1 MKLNNEEKMEINKE
15 TTENIT
21 NFVPYL
27 QYKDNNL
34 ELEGKTIVEISK
46 QSSTPFFLFI
56 PNRFEQ
62 NYEELITKLHKFIPN
77 LFVSYAMKANYLGR
91 VLKHANI
98 LGLGIE
104 VMSFFEILLAEKAGF
119 SYDNF
124 IFNGPAKSAAE
135 LEYTIQ
141 KGVKYLNV
149 DSLNELKLIERIAE
163 KKKTKQSITVRIHPQ
178 LSEKTEKRLL
188 IKKNSKLGIDYSR
201 GVKLFEYA
209 EKSPSLI
216 PTGVHIHVGT
226 NIISHDFYEELLG
239 FVNNYINELDNK
251 KRIQIKEI
259 NLGGGLASKSKLDE
273 NGFNFEKLG
282 KQIKSNIDNI
292 NDKLVIFEP
301 GRYLVEDSFIAITKV
316 LRIKKSWGRKWAF
329 VDIGANSLIPM
340 RYSEYRIIPSYYK
353 GKGQY
358 CNIGGPLCLPVD
370 VVTNEA
376 VDFEI
381 EEKDLLVVLNCGAY
395 TLSMSEQFGY
405 PRPAVYELENDG
417 TIKLLKPSDD
427 IYQMVKES
435 FWSEET

>member
-1 MKLNNEEKMEINKE
+1 MINNNIYKTINF
-15 TTENIT
+15 I
-21 NFVPYL
+21 PYL
-27 QYKDNNL
+27 EYKDNNL
-34 ELEGKTIVEISK
+34 EIEGNAILEIV
-46 QSSTPFFLFI
+46 QQYPTPLFLFI

-62 NYEELITKLHKFIPN
+62 NYKELKTSLNKSIPNFLIT
-77 LFVSYAMKANYLGR
+77 YAMKANYLGR
-91 VLKHANI
+91 VLKHANN

-104 VMSFFEILLAEKAGF
+104 VMSIFEILLAEKAGF
-119 SYDNF
+119 DSENF
-124 IFNGPAKSAAE
+124 IFNGPAKSTSE
-135 LEYTIQ
+135 LEHTIQ
-141 KGVKYLNV
+141 KRIRYLNV
-149 DSLNELKLIERIAE
+149 DSLNELKLIEKIAE
-163 KKKTKQSITVRIHPQ
+163 KKNIQQPITVRIHPQ

-209 EKSPSLI
+209 EKSPNLN

-239 FVNNYINELDNK
+239 FVNNYIIDLENK
-251 KRIQIKEI
+251 KQIQIQEI
-259 NLGGGLASKSKLDE
+259 NLGGGLASKSILDE
-273 NGFNFEKLG
+273 NNFSFEKLG
-282 KQIKSNIDNI
+282 RQIATKIDNI
-292 NDKLVIFEP
+292 EEKLVILEP

-316 LRIKKSWGRKWAF
+316 IRTKKSWGRKWAF

-340 RYSEYRIIPSYYK
+340 RYSEYRIIPTYYK

-370 VVTNEA
+370 VVTSEA

-381 EEKDLLVVLNCGAY
+381 EEEDLLVVLNCGAY

-405 PRPAVYELENDG
+405 PRPAIYELEHEG

-427 IYQMVKES
+427 IDQMVNES
-435 FWSEET
+435 FWSEKT